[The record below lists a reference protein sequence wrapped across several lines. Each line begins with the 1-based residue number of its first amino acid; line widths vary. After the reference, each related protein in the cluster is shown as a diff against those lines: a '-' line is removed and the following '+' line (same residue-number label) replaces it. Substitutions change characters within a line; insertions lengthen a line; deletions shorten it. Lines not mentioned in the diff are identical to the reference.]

1 MYAVHKGLNPGIY
14 NTWKDTNQQVNGFSG
29 AVFKKV
35 NSRAEAE
42 YFVLHGNLNMDVRIV
57 KSNISKK
64 LMFQKLISG
73 KSVNNIKT
81 SVSINK
87 TETNTETE
95 TKTGTEAETEETISM
110 NLLEIQKNMLI
121 SKNLPLTDN
130 KILTTGQTDIIEK
143 IEEIEELGEMPLI
156 EEEVS
161 DETESSKNN
170 YINDNDNIKGKE
182 LIDYSIS
189 LFLKLGTEISNN
201 KIIIYTDGSCI
212 NNGKKN
218 AFGGFGFL
226 INTGDHN
233 NGKLTVTE
241 NVSNNVAELTSII
254 ESLLFVKEHYKNNKK
269 NILIKTDSKYSINC
283 MCKWYKYWKKNNWKL
298 STGEDVKNQDLI
310 KKAKKLS
317 DDLNCNFE
325 YVKAHSCIGSYK
337 EQFDYHYSN
346 NDIDSLGNSIADYL
360 SKWGN

>member
-14 NTWKDTNQQVNGFSG
+14 NTWKDTNQQVNGFPG

-73 KSVNNIKT
+73 KSVDNIKT

-87 TETNTETE
+87 IETETE
-95 TKTGTEAETEETISM
+95 NETEETISM

-130 KILTTGQTDIIEK
+130 KILTIGQTDIIEK
-143 IEEIEELGEMPLI
+143 IEELGEMPLI

-170 YINDNDNIKGKE
+170 YNYDNDNDNDNIKGKE
-182 LIDYSIS
+182 LIDYGIS
-189 LFLKLGTEISNN
+189 LFLKLKTEVSNN

-218 AFGGFGFL
+218 AYGGFGFL

-233 NGKLTVTE
+233 NGKLTESVTE
-241 NVSNNVAELTSII
+241 NVSNNVFI
-254 ESLLFVKEHYKNNKK
+254 H
-269 NILIKTDSKYSINC
+269 
-283 MCKWYKYWKKNNWKL
+283 
-298 STGEDVKNQDLI
+298 
-310 KKAKKLS
+310 
-317 DDLNCNFE
+317 
-325 YVKAHSCIGSYK
+325 HS
-337 EQFDYHYSN
+337 EF
-346 NDIDSLGNSIADYL
+346 
-360 SKWGN
+360 